1 MSPIQIGKTGLLF
14 DGLDE
19 RLDDLRQ
26 QFDRE
31 HYVRLPELLE
41 PSLLSFI
48 QTEIERGEFY
58 ERTHAGIKS
67 NKELCM
73 KQNGVYGALL
83 LIMNDERLF
92 RVIRSITRCGPI
104 GCFEGRVY
112 QVIPG
117 RGHHDAWHGDIAE
130 DRLVAMSL
138 NLSTEVYAGG
148 TLQIRDSTSGRIISE
163 APNVGYGDSIV
174 FRLSPQLQ
182 HRITEIEGT
191 TRKTAFAGWFR
202 AKPDFLSLLKG
213 IRQPNDLSK
222 RTEAVDP
229 AFGKGSFAVE
239 TFAD

>member
-1 MSPIQIGKTGLLF
+1 MGPIQIGKSDLLF
-14 DGLDE
+14 DCLDE
-19 RLDDLRQ
+19 RLDELRK

-58 ERTHAGIKS
+58 ERTHAGIES

-83 LIMNDERLF
+83 LFMNDERLF
-92 RVIRSITRCGPI
+92 RVIRSITRCDPI

-117 RGHHDAWHGDIAE
+117 RGHHDAWHSDMAD
-130 DRLVAMSL
+130 DRLVAMSI
-138 NLSTEVYAGG
+138 NLSAEVYAGG
-148 TLQIRDSTSGRIISE
+148 ALQIRDSASGRIISE
-163 APNVGYGDSIV
+163 AHNVGRGDSIV

-182 HRITEIEGT
+182 HRITEMEGT
-191 TRKTAFAGWFR
+191 ARKTAFAGWFR

-213 IRQPNDLSK
+213 MRQPNELSDRK
-222 RTEAVDP
+222 
-229 AFGKGSFAVE
+229 
-239 TFAD
+239 